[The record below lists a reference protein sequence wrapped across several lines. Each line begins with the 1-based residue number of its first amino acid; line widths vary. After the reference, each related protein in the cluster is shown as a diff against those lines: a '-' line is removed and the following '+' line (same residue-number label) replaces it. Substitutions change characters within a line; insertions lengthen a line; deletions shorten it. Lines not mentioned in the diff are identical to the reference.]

1 MECLHLPT
9 GEPGKGGPTLPSIP
23 LVAEQRW
30 DGGPFLEYPQRRG
43 FQAMYDGAGGTTD
56 YPWERSPAA
65 QQLSTKELEAFF
77 QEWLFF
83 GLITEALDGNS
94 GTLGS
99 SPLPPAQQ
107 TNDKPTQEHNNA
119 ASRECHTH
127 GHSQTTVDRVYRD
140 FVYQAD
146 AKSYITTRTF
156 TSELRSSWSIS
167 CLSFYPTRNHL
178 AVRCKR
184 MCLCLRQAH
193 YFYTHFPA
201 DFGSDIKFSIGAI
214 AETIAHAMQLV
225 CHYLDL
231 EEICPNQWGDGY
243 YADKKVKSRMVKRGW
258 CPTDLARSTHTF
270 KFLQTLHYL
279 SYLDKKMP
287 AKDHA
292 ECSLSE
298 CVPDRITATS
308 GIRDHWME
316 RCSCEKVTV
325 DHEDVMGALTTNEA
339 IPLLLLK
346 EGEPATKTTD
356 GATNAKSK
364 GRDLTIEVVRST
376 GSTPYIAI
384 SHVSLSHV
392 SLSPCEK
399 NTMLTSID
407 LGRWTREQGSKFA
420 QCLQAS

>member
-1 MECLHLPT
+1 
-9 GEPGKGGPTLPSIP
+9 
-23 LVAEQRW
+23 
-30 DGGPFLEYPQRRG
+30 
-43 FQAMYDGAGGTTD
+43 MYDGAGGTTD

-167 CLSFYPTRNHL
+167 CLSFYPTRKHL

-184 MCLCLRQAH
+184 MRLCLRQAH

-243 YADKKVKSRMVKRGW
+243 YADEKVKSRMVKRGW

-270 KFLQTLHYL
+270 KSLQTLHYL

-308 GIRDHWME
+308 GIRDHWVE
-316 RCSCEKVTV
+316 RCPCEKVTV

-346 EGEPATKTTD
+346 EGEPVTKTTD
-356 GATNAKSK
+356 GATNAESK

>member
-1 MECLHLPT
+1 
-9 GEPGKGGPTLPSIP
+9 
-23 LVAEQRW
+23 
-30 DGGPFLEYPQRRG
+30 
-43 FQAMYDGAGGTTD
+43 MYDGAGGTTD

-243 YADKKVKSRMVKRGW
+243 YADEKVESRMVKRGW

-346 EGEPATKTTD
+346 EGEPVTKTTD
-356 GATNAKSK
+356 GATNAESK